1 MEIHSSKFRILFVHE
16 VDYRNKVIFEIHEFP
31 ELMALRGHDISF
43 FQFAEKDC
51 NANSQSRNGISQI
64 SGRAHPSARIKL
76 ITPWHTGRSFLD
88 RFVCFGSSHAS
99 LRREFANNDYDAV
112 VLYAV
117 PTYGLQVLNLARKHH
132 VPVMFRALD
141 VSHKIRKSIFS
152 KLIFKIE
159 KRIYSQ
165 CDLLS
170 ANNPAMRDYCVSMS
184 GRSKETIVNY
194 PPLDLLHFKP
204 RKPNPELALSLGLSQ
219 TSQVITYMGSFFYFS
234 GLEEVIKDFARRIS
248 SFGNLKLL
256 LIGGGEQDTEL
267 RKLVSDLNIE
277 DSVVFSGFV
286 PYQDLPDYLALSDVA
301 INPLEKSLVTDVA
314 FPQKVLQYL
323 AAGIPVVS
331 TQLDGLFK
339 TFGNEAGVK
348 WASGASDILD
358 SCIDILGSESKLHDM
373 ADLGLSSVNDLFGVA
388 KAVDAFESA
397 IGSMISKT

>member
-1 MEIHSSKFRILFVHE
+1 MKILFVHE

-43 FQFAEKDC
+43 FQFAEKDG
-51 NANSQSRNGISQI
+51 NGSSQSRNGISQI
-64 SGRAHPSARIKL
+64 SGRAHPGAKIKL
-76 ITPWHTGRSFLD
+76 ITPWHTGKSFLD
-88 RFVCFGSSHAS
+88 RFVCFGSSYAS
-99 LRREFANNDYDAV
+99 LRREFANNHYDAV

-170 ANNPAMRDYCVSMS
+170 ANNPAMRDYCVSIS
-184 GRSKETIVNY
+184 GRTKETIVNY

-204 RKPNPELALSLGLSQ
+204 RKPSPELALSLGLSE
-219 TSQVITYMGSFFYFS
+219 TNQVITYMGSFFYFS
-234 GLEEVIKDFARRIS
+234 GLEEVIKVFAGKRRSI
-248 SFGNLKLL
+248 GNVKLL
-256 LIGGGEQDTEL
+256 LIGGGEQDSEL
-267 RKLVSDLNIE
+267 RQLVSDLNLE
-277 DSVVFSGFV
+277 DFVVFTGFV

-314 FPQKVLQYL
+314 FPHKVLQYL

-339 TFGNEAGVK
+339 TFGNESGIR
-348 WASGASDILD
+348 WANGASEIIDSSIDILD
-358 SCIDILGSESKLHDM
+358 SASKLQAM
-373 ADLGLSSVNDLFGVA
+373 AELGLSSVNELFGVA
-388 KAVDAFESA
+388 KAVDAFEGA
-397 IGSMISKT
+397 VGSMTSNI

>member
-1 MEIHSSKFRILFVHE
+1 VKILFVHE

-43 FQFAEKDC
+43 FQFAEKDG
-51 NANSQSRNGISQI
+51 NGNSQSKNGFSQI
-64 SGRAHPSARIKL
+64 SGRAHVNAKINL
-76 ITPWHTGRSFLD
+76 ITPWHTGKSFLD
-88 RFVCFGSSHAS
+88 RFVCFGSSYAS
-99 LRREFANNDYDAV
+99 LKREFADKHYDAV

-117 PTYGLQVLNLARKHH
+117 PTYGLQVLNLARKHR

-152 KLIFKIE
+152 KLILKIE
-159 KRIYSQ
+159 KRIYRE

-170 ANNPAMRDYCVSMS
+170 ANNPAMRDYCVSIS

-194 PPLDLLHFKP
+194 PPLDLLHFEP

-219 TSQVITYMGSFFYFS
+219 KSQVITYMGSFFYFS

-256 LIGGGEQDTEL
+256 LIGGGEQDSEL
-267 RKLVSDLNIE
+267 RQLVSNLNLE
-277 DSVVFSGFV
+277 DSVVFTGFV

-314 FPQKVLQYL
+314 FPHKVLQYL

-339 TFGNEAGVK
+339 TFGNESGIR
-348 WASGASDILD
+348 WANGASEIIDSSIDILD
-358 SCIDILGSESKLHDM
+358 SESKLQAM
-373 ADLGLSSVNDLFGVA
+373 AELGLSSVNELFGVA
-388 KAVDAFESA
+388 KAVDAFEDA
-397 IGSMISKT
+397 IRSMTSNI

>member
-1 MEIHSSKFRILFVHE
+1 MKILFVHE

-43 FQFAEKDC
+43 FQFAEKDG
-51 NANSQSRNGISQI
+51 NGNSQSRNGISQI
-64 SGRAHPSARIKL
+64 SGRAHPGARIKL
-76 ITPWHTGRSFLD
+76 ITPWHTGKSFLD
-88 RFVCFGSSHAS
+88 RFVCFGSSYAS
-99 LRREFANNDYDAV
+99 LRREFAKNDYDAV

-159 KRIYSQ
+159 KQIYSQ

-170 ANNPAMRDYCVSMS
+170 ANNPAMRDYCVSIS
-184 GRSKETIVNY
+184 GRTKETIVNY

-204 RKPNPELALSLGLSQ
+204 RKPSPELALSLGLSE
-219 TSQVITYMGSFFYFS
+219 TNQVITYMGSFFYFS
-234 GLEEVIKDFARRIS
+234 GLEEVIKVFAGKRRSI
-248 SFGNLKLL
+248 GNVKLL
-256 LIGGGEQDTEL
+256 LIGGGEQDSEL
-267 RKLVSDLNIE
+267 RQLVSDLNLE
-277 DSVVFSGFV
+277 DFVVFTGFV

-314 FPQKVLQYL
+314 FPHKVLQYL

-339 TFGNEAGVK
+339 TFGNESGIR
-348 WASGASDILD
+348 WANGASEIIDSSIDILD
-358 SCIDILGSESKLHDM
+358 SASKLQAM
-373 ADLGLSSVNDLFGVA
+373 AELGLSSVNELFGVA
-388 KAVDAFESA
+388 KAVDAFEGT
-397 IGSMISKT
+397 IGSMTSNF